1 MLIPDNVYRRI
12 PQYWLLIGVMFL
24 VFGLFV
30 GTTYKLFPAYMG
42 LGALCIT
49 RSLWIYQAR
58 WQHHRKNQM
67 NILRSTQII
76 DHKSLPQSR
85 DS

>member
-1 MLIPDNVYRRI
+1 MLIPDNLYRRI

-58 WQHHRKNQM
+58 WRYHKRNELHM
-67 NILRSTQII
+67 TQAIRVTRQPA
-76 DHKSLPQSR
+76 HKE
-85 DS
+85 

>member
-58 WQHHRKNQM
+58 WRYHKRNELHMTQAIRVTRKPA
-67 NILRSTQII
+67 
-76 DHKSLPQSR
+76 HKK
-85 DS
+85 